1 MKALQG
7 GWRALMILSIFGLFR
22 SASFGQTPGEPIPF
36 QGLRFILGFE
46 HIIYPPVH
54 VLPFTG
60 KNKEDQIHL
69 RSLPLPEN
77 GAAHTD
83 RVYDLTCQQP
93 GFSGYFDPSRWM
105 AKDLYGDAGVDVTG
119 APKAGLLVET
129 SDNASMEVANDR
141 MTTFRVL
148 IPANGYAAFRW
159 SVFGGSITP
168 PPFRL
173 LINSRALPIDP
184 ASGVVQTPY
193 LRADDVL
200 GFEWTGTDQEQASV
214 VLSHFEF
221 HSTAEWVL
229 ERSWTGSRG
238 ETIRQLVV
246 QESPDFSL
254 VRFPE
259 PVTGLPAYLDP
270 ATTGYPYIDLD
281 GNAATTNDVIA
292 IDGTNLSLQVD
303 WEDQYVAYQGKNGLL
318 RKWMVVSPCSG
329 NTMEGAQWIELG
341 RIGPSRASGNTY

>member
-7 GWRALMILSIFGLFR
+7 GRRALLTLSIFGVFR
-22 SASFGQTPGEPIPF
+22 SASFSQPPVEPIPY
-36 QGLRFILGFE
+36 QGLHFILGFE
-46 HIIYPPVH
+46 QIIYPPVQ

-69 RSLPLPEN
+69 CSLPLPEN
-77 GAAHTD
+77 GAVYTD
-83 RVYDLTCQQP
+83 RVYDLSCRQP
-93 GFSGYFDPSRWM
+93 GFGGYFDPVRWM

-129 SDNASMEVANDR
+129 SDNASVEVANDR

-148 IPANGYAAFRW
+148 IPANGYAAFDW
-159 SVFGGSITP
+159 SVFGGSIIA

-173 LINSRALPIDP
+173 LLNGRPLPIDP
-184 ASGVVQTPY
+184 SGNSVQTPF
-193 LRADDVL
+193 LRVGDVL
-200 GFEWTGTDQEQASV
+200 GFEWTGTAKEQASV
-214 VLSHFEF
+214 LLTNFVFS
-221 HSTAEWVL
+221 STAEWVL
-229 ERSWTGSRG
+229 ERAWTGPRR
-238 ETIRQLVV
+238 ETIRQLVI

-259 PVTGLPAYLDP
+259 PVAGLPAYLDP

-281 GNAATTNDVIA
+281 GNSDTTNDVIA

-303 WEDQYVAYQGKNGLL
+303 WEDQFVAYQGKNCLL

-329 NTMEGAQWIELG
+329 NSIAGAQLIELG
-341 RIGPSRASGNTY
+341 RIAPSRASGSTY